1 MSYVLFDIG
10 GTNTR
15 VAISEDVK
23 TFGKTVKFDTPN
35 DFKEG
40 ITLIEKAV
48 RELTKSEIRGV
59 AGGIRGVL
67 NEEKTEMLV
76 DGGAVLTDWE
86 EKPLVNELKA
96 RFKAPVY
103 LENDAAIVGLGEAMY
118 GAGQGEEI
126 VVYLTISSG
135 VGGAKIESGEVDKA
149 SYGFEPGHQI
159 LDIDHT
165 ILGEDEEPT
174 LENLVSG
181 MAIEERMGC
190 KPYDISQQDA
200 VWDQLAYYLAH
211 GIRNTILYWS
221 PDIVVLGGSMI
232 VGDPRILLKDVETH
246 TAELMAN
253 LMPVPS
259 IVDAKLGDSG
269 GLYGAMAILNRLA

>member
-135 VGGAKIESGEVDKA
+135 VGGA
-149 SYGFEPGHQI
+149 
-159 LDIDHT
+159 
-165 ILGEDEEPT
+165 
-174 LENLVSG
+174 
-181 MAIEERMGC
+181 
-190 KPYDISQQDA
+190 
-200 VWDQLAYYLAH
+200 
-211 GIRNTILYWS
+211 
-221 PDIVVLGGSMI
+221 
-232 VGDPRILLKDVETH
+232 
-246 TAELMAN
+246 
-253 LMPVPS
+253 
-259 IVDAKLGDSG
+259 
-269 GLYGAMAILNRLA
+269 